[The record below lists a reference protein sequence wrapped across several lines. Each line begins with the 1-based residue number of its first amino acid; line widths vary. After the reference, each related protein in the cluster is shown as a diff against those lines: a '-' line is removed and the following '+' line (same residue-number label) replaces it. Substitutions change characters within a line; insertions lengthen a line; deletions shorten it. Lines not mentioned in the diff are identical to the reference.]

1 VLKFTRKA
9 GQAIRIG
16 DEIVVTIKE
25 VRGRQVRVTIEAP
38 REIPVYR
45 EELYLQ
51 IAKENERA
59 VQTVPDLLDR
69 LD

>member
-1 VLKFTRKA
+1 MLNFTRKA

-16 DEIVVTIKE
+16 DDIIVTIQQ
-25 VRGRQVRVTIEAP
+25 VRGRQVRVSIKAP

-51 IAKENERA
+51 IAAQNEQA
-59 VQTVPDLLDR
+59 GKLDPDMLKR
-69 LD
+69 LG

>member
-1 VLKFTRKA
+1 MLKFTRKA

-16 DEIVVTIKE
+16 DNIIVTVKE

-38 REIPVYR
+38 REIPVFR

-51 IAKENERA
+51 IARENERA
-59 VQTVPDLLDR
+59 VPTAPDLLDR

>member
-1 VLKFTRKA
+1 MLKFTRKA

-38 REIPVYR
+38 REIPVFR

-51 IAKENERA
+51 IAEENERA
-59 VQTVPDLLDR
+59 VQTTPDLLDR

>member
-1 VLKFTRKA
+1 MLKFTRKA

>member
-1 VLKFTRKA
+1 MLKFTRKA

-16 DEIVVTIKE
+16 DEIIVTIKE

>member
-1 VLKFTRKA
+1 MLKFTRKA

-16 DEIVVTIKE
+16 DEIIVTIKE
-25 VRGRQVRVTIEAP
+25 IRGRQVRVTIEAP
-38 REIPVYR
+38 RKVPVFR

-51 IAKENERA
+51 IARENERA
-59 VQTVPDLLDR
+59 GQSVPDLLDR

>member
-1 VLKFTRKA
+1 MLKFTRKA

-16 DEIVVTIKE
+16 DEIIVTIRE

-38 REIPVYR
+38 REIPVFR

-51 IAKENERA
+51 IAEENERA
-59 VQTVPDLLDR
+59 VQSAPDLLDR

>member
-16 DEIVVTIKE
+16 DEIIVTIKE